1 MKNSSIKGHRIK
13 ALLKKDL
20 REVAAQRMVMIPMI
34 IVPVILCVVIPA
46 VILIVFLEID
56 VSLIS
61 GAELLEDIIPLYS
74 VPGEFSETMEQM
86 VYIFFN
92 YTFIPFFMIV
102 PVMAASIIA
111 SNGIVGEKE
120 RRTLETLLYTPLT
133 NREFLLGKIA
143 SAFIPAAAISF
154 IAFAGYF
161 LAVNLA
167 YYFLR
172 GGMLVTSP
180 IWIPSILLLSPG
192 VSLLGL
198 GITLLVSLK
207 AKSFMEAQ
215 QIAGV
220 VVVPFLIL
228 IIVQLTGVVVFKPLY
243 IILFALFLFV
253 ISGFIILRIGPRFD
267 REEILTTL

>member
-1 MKNSSIKGHRIK
+1 
-13 ALLKKDL
+13 
-20 REVAAQRMVMIPMI
+20 
-34 IVPVILCVVIPA
+34 
-46 VILIVFLEID
+46 
-56 VSLIS
+56 
-61 GAELLEDIIPLYS
+61 
-74 VPGEFSETMEQM
+74 M

-102 PVMAASIIA
+102 PVMVASIIA

-120 RRTLETLLYTPLT
+120 RHTLETLLYTPLT
-133 NREFLLGKIA
+133 NREFLVGKIA
-143 SAFIPAAAISF
+143 SAFIPAGVISF

-161 LAVNLA
+161 LVVNLC
-167 YYFLR
+167 YFFLR
-172 GGMLVTSP
+172 GTMLVTSP

-228 IIVQLTGVVVFKPLY
+228 IVVQLTGVVVFKPFY
-243 IILFALFLFV
+243 VILFGLFLFLL
-253 ISGFIILRIGPRFD
+253 SGFIILRIGPRFD
-267 REEILTTL
+267 REEILSTL